1 LDVICGPLSGRA
13 GSVLRWSRLDNRP
26 FLRALHGL
34 AICLWRLR
42 RYRSAETTLL
52 NMVWLN
58 PDDNQGARFVLPDVR
73 SRRRWEDRRDT

>member
-1 LDVICGPLSGRA
+1 M
-13 GSVLRWSRLDNRP
+13 
-26 FLRALHGL
+26 

-73 SRRRWEDRRDT
+73 SRQRWEDRRDT

>member
-1 LDVICGPLSGRA
+1 VVGPDGVVEPSDA
-13 GSVLRWSRLDNRP
+13 VEFGS

-34 AICLWRLR
+34 AIWLWRLR
-42 RYRSAETTLL
+42 LYRSAETTLL